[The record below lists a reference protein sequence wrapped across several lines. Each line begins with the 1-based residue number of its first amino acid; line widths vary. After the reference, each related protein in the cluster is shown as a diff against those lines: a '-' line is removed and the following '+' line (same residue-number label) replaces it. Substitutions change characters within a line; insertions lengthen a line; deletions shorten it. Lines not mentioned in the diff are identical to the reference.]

1 MFRRLPVEVSS
12 GVGGISLR
20 TQLSLSRPVVDG
32 HCSEWCREAY
42 ILGGRLVYGPFHSS
56 SHNMSDLKND
66 DKAVGN
72 SQLHLEHATSQP
84 KEDKT
89 GAGTLDQVL
98 ANGFGTHISNEDRA
112 AALKMAH
119 AADPGPD
126 VYSWRYMKFVMLAIV
141 ACVCS
146 GDNGTSFIYGAL
158 MTVDLQDSMAR
169 S

>member
-1 MFRRLPVEVSS
+1 
-12 GVGGISLR
+12 
-20 TQLSLSRPVVDG
+20 
-32 HCSEWCREAY
+32 
-42 ILGGRLVYGPFHSS
+42 
-56 SHNMSDLKND
+56 MSDLKND
-66 DKAVGN
+66 DKTVES
-72 SQLHLEHATSQP
+72 SQQHLEHATSQQ

-146 GDNGTSFIYGAL
+146 GDNGTYIIDEAVTCIDHQAL
-158 MTVDLQDSMAR
+158 TAR

>member
-1 MFRRLPVEVSS
+1 
-12 GVGGISLR
+12 
-20 TQLSLSRPVVDG
+20 
-32 HCSEWCREAY
+32 
-42 ILGGRLVYGPFHSS
+42 
-56 SHNMSDLKND
+56 MSDQKND

-72 SQLHLEHATSQP
+72 SQLHLEHATSQQ
-84 KEDKT
+84 KEDKP

-112 AALKMAH
+112 AALNMAH

-146 GDNGTSFIYGAL
+146 GDNGTYIIYDVV
-158 MTVDLQDSMAR
+158 TCTNLQDSTVR

>member
-1 MFRRLPVEVSS
+1 
-12 GVGGISLR
+12 
-20 TQLSLSRPVVDG
+20 
-32 HCSEWCREAY
+32 
-42 ILGGRLVYGPFHSS
+42 
-56 SHNMSDLKND
+56 MSDQKND

-72 SQLHLEHATSQP
+72 SQLHLEHATSQQ
-84 KEDKT
+84 KEDKP

-98 ANGFGTHISNEDRA
+98 ANGFGTHVSNEDRA

-146 GDNGTSFIYGAL
+146 GDNGTYIIYDVV
-158 MTVDLQDSMAR
+158 TCTNLQDSTVR

>member
-1 MFRRLPVEVSS
+1 
-12 GVGGISLR
+12 
-20 TQLSLSRPVVDG
+20 
-32 HCSEWCREAY
+32 
-42 ILGGRLVYGPFHSS
+42 
-56 SHNMSDLKND
+56 MSDQKND

-72 SQLHLEHATSQP
+72 SQLHLEHATSQQ
-84 KEDKT
+84 KEDKP

-146 GDNGTSFIYGAL
+146 GDNGTYIIYDVV
-158 MTVDLQDSMAR
+158 TCTNLQDSTVR

>member
-1 MFRRLPVEVSS
+1 
-12 GVGGISLR
+12 
-20 TQLSLSRPVVDG
+20 
-32 HCSEWCREAY
+32 
-42 ILGGRLVYGPFHSS
+42 
-56 SHNMSDLKND
+56 MSVLKID
-66 DKAVGN
+66 DKTIES
-72 SQLHLEHATSQP
+72 SQQHLEHATSQQ
-84 KEDKT
+84 KEDKP

-112 AALKMAH
+112 AALKMAQ

-146 GDNGTSFIYGAL
+146 GDNGTFSRFGAEIN
-158 MTVDLQDSMAR
+158 TNFQDSMAR

>member
-1 MFRRLPVEVSS
+1 
-12 GVGGISLR
+12 
-20 TQLSLSRPVVDG
+20 
-32 HCSEWCREAY
+32 
-42 ILGGRLVYGPFHSS
+42 
-56 SHNMSDLKND
+56 MSDLKND

-72 SQLHLEHATSQP
+72 SQLHLEHAPSQQ

-146 GDNGTSFIYGAL
+146 GDNGTYIIYDVV
-158 MTVDLQDSMAR
+158 TYTNLQDSTVR

>member
-1 MFRRLPVEVSS
+1 
-12 GVGGISLR
+12 
-20 TQLSLSRPVVDG
+20 
-32 HCSEWCREAY
+32 
-42 ILGGRLVYGPFHSS
+42 
-56 SHNMSDLKND
+56 MSDQKND
-66 DKAVGN
+66 DKAVGD

-146 GDNGTSFIYGAL
+146 GDNGTYIIYDVV
-158 MTVDLQDSMAR
+158 TCTNLQDSTVR